1 VVRFDREKPQLKDG
15 EIRFSASVLA
25 GTAARSDQNL
35 DFLAGNES
43 YYLRLTAN
51 HSQSKDYKDGRGRI
65 VPSHWDKWNTDVAL
79 GFTPDAQTLIELSA
93 GTGDGEARYG
103 GRGMDG
109 TRFRRESAGLRFE
122 KSAISPLLSKLEA
135 QLYYNQADHV
145 MDNFSL
151 RPFKPSGH
159 MSMPMASNVRR
170 TTTGLRAAATWEL
183 TPATSLQTGMDAMN
197 SPHDKRSGSAMQ
209 PYGSKPWMRDARFS
223 NLGLFAELN
232 RQLDLENKLVAGLRL
247 DRAQA
252 WRYPDAS
259 SSMGGM
265 GGMSMAAGNAAASN
279 HRESSALPSG
289 FVRWEREL
297 AAGSTVYAG
306 LGHVQR
312 FPDYWEL
319 ISPGNSSAVSGNA
332 FASLKPEKTTQI
344 DVGAS
349 WKAQDWQA
357 WTSAYLG
364 YVQDYM
370 LFDYRGGMSSQVR
383 NVNARTTG
391 VELGGSYRLTP
402 ALTAQA
408 TLAYSWAQN
417 ATDQRP
423 LPQTPPLEA
432 KLGLDYRQGAWSA
445 GALWRLVAAQHRYAA
460 GQGNVVGKDFGPS
473 AGFGLLS
480 VNAGYSVH
488 RRLKLTAGIDNLFN
502 KNYAEHLNLA
512 GNAGFGLPGGQRINE
527 PGRTL
532 WVRADLKY

>member
-1 VVRFDREKPQLKDG
+1 
-15 EIRFSASVLA
+15 
-25 GTAARSDQNL
+25 
-35 DFLAGNES
+35 ES

-51 HSQSKDYKDGRGRI
+51 HSQSKDYKDGSGRI

-183 TPATSLQTGMDAMN
+183 TPATSLLTGMDAMN

-265 GGMSMAAGNAAASN
+265 SMAAGNAAASN
-279 HRESSALPSG
+279 QRERSALPSG

-319 ISPGNSSAVSGNA
+319 ISPGNSSASSGNA

-383 NVNARTTG
+383 NVNARTAG
-391 VELGGSYRLTP
+391 IELGGSYRLTP

-408 TLAYSWAQN
+408 TLAYSWARN

-432 KLGLDYRQGAWSA
+432 KLGLDYHQGAWSA
-445 GALWRLVAAQHRYAA
+445 GALWRVVAAQHRFAA

-488 RRLKLTAGIDNLFN
+488 RKLKLTAGIDNLFD

-532 WVRADLKY
+532 WVRADFKY